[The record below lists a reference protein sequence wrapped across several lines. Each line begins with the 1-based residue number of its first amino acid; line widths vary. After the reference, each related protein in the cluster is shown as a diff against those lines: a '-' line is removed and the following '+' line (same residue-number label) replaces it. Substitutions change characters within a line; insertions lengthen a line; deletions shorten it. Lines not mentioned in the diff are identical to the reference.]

1 MEKMGNLLEKLD
13 ELTEWVQDLDQE
25 NSALLESI
33 ETVNKVNK
41 QLNTENMTLLDL
53 LKKKDQE
60 LQEWQQAYKELE
72 ALINNQK

>member
-41 QLNTENMTLLDL
+41 
-53 LKKKDQE
+53 
-60 LQEWQQAYKELE
+60 
-72 ALINNQK
+72 